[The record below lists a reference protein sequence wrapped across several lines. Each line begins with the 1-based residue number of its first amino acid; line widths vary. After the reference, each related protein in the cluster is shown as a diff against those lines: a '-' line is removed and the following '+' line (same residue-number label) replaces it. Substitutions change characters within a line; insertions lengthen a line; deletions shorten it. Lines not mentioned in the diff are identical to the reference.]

1 MLSAMKEK
9 VTKMSHRFE
18 CRALLFDLDGVLV
31 DSTSYIEEQWR
42 GWAVRKGLAPE
53 PFLKV
58 CHGRRAVE
66 TIRLAAPHL
75 DAEAE
80 VSAFVPPANDN
91 TPLAPI
97 EGAAELLKMLPPG
110 TWAVATSGP
119 RAGAVDRLRRAGL
132 PIPAV
137 LVGAEDVVQ
146 GKPSP
151 DVYLEAA
158 RRLGVAPAD
167 CVVVEDAPAGV
178 EAGRAAGMRVIALT
192 TTHSREELSAD
203 AYAESLAALQVRR
216 QGAELLV
223 EPEMKR

>member
-1 MLSAMKEK
+1 MTK
-9 VTKMSHRFE
+9 VAQRFA
-18 CRALLFDLDGVLV
+18 CRAVLFDLDGVLV

-42 GWAVRKGLAPE
+42 GWAVTKGLAPE

-91 TPLAPI
+91 TQMVPI
-97 EGAAELLKMLPPG
+97 DGAVELLKQLPPG
-110 TWAVATSGP
+110 SWAVATSGP
-119 RAGAVDRLRRAGL
+119 KAGAVERLRRAGL

-137 LVGAEDVVQ
+137 LVGAEDVAH

-151 DVYLEAA
+151 DVY
-158 RRLGVAPAD
+158 
-167 CVVVEDAPAGV
+167 
-178 EAGRAAGMRVIALT
+178 
-192 TTHSREELSAD
+192 
-203 AYAESLAALQVRR
+203 
-216 QGAELLV
+216 
-223 EPEMKR
+223 

>member
-1 MLSAMKEK
+1 M
-9 VTKMSHRFE
+9 MSQRLE

-42 GWAVRKGLAPE
+42 GWALSKGLAPE

-80 VSAFVPPANDN
+80 VAAFVPPENDN
-91 TPLAPI
+91 TPLAAI
-97 EGAAELLKMLPPG
+97 QGAAELLKMLPPG
-110 TWAVATSGP
+110 SWAVATSGP
-119 RAGAVDRLRRAGL
+119 KAGAVDRLRRAGL

-137 LVGAEDVVQ
+137 LVGAEDVAH

-158 RRLGVAPAD
+158 RRLGMAPVD
-167 CVVVEDAPAGV
+167 CVVVEDAPAGI

-192 TTHSREELSAD
+192 TTHPVEQLPAD
-203 AYAESLAALQVRR
+203 ACAQSLAAIQVRR
-216 QGAELLV
+216 LSDNCLELLV
-223 EPEMKR
+223 EKYRG